1 MNTIRVYGPLAE
13 FLGRRVFE
21 AVVDTAIEAL
31 RFLNANFPGLRQ
43 HLANQ
48 RYCIAVGD
56 HLLSADEL
64 SHPIGRQELR
74 IIPAFSGELEAGL
87 GLLIDGLS
95 TAANTL
101 AQAAPILL
109 GIGLSVGLSYLS
121 SQLQSKTPQ
130 VGVSASSSTQND
142 PRSNFSF
149 SGVQNTAR
157 AGVPVPIVYGEV
169 IVGSVVVSAGIDTV
183 QVKA

>member
-56 HLLSADEL
+56 HLLTADEL

-74 IIPAFSGELEAGL
+74 IIPAFSGELDIL
-87 GLLIDGLS
+87 GALVEGVS
-95 TAANTL
+95 NVAT
-101 AQAAPILL
+101 QAAPILL
-109 GIGLSVGLSYLS
+109 GIGLSVGLQYLS

-169 IVGSVVVSAGIDTV
+169 IVGSVVVSAGVDTV

>member
-56 HLLSADEL
+56 HLLTADEL

-74 IIPAFSGELEAGL
+74 IIPAFSGEIFDFIGDVISAGV
-87 GLLIDGLS
+87 S
-95 TAANTL
+95 AVTAAAPSLL
-101 AQAAPILL
+101 A
-109 GIGLSVGLSYLS
+109 IGVSVGLQYLS

-169 IVGSVVVSAGIDTV
+169 IVGSVVVSAGVDTV

>member
-1 MNTIRVYGPLAE
+1 VYGPLAE

-56 HLLSADEL
+56 HLLTADEL
-64 SHPIGRQELR
+64 IHPIGRQELR
-74 IIPAFSGELEAGL
+74 IIPAFSGEVDLL
-87 GLLIDGLS
+87 GAFLDVASAVGN
-95 TAANTL
+95 AAV
-101 AQAAPILL
+101 QAAPALL
-109 GIGLSVGLSYLS
+109 AIGVSVGLSYLS
-121 SQLQSKTPQ
+121 NQLQSKTPQ

>member
-21 AVVDTAIEAL
+21 AVVDTAAEAL
-31 RFLNANFPGLRQ
+31 RFLHANFPGLRQ

-56 HLLSADEL
+56 HLLTAAEL
-64 SHPIGRQELR
+64 TYPIGRQELR
-74 IIPAFSGELEAGL
+74 IIPAFSGEFDPLGAFLEFTGTVGNAV
-87 GLLIDGLS
+87 
-95 TAANTL
+95 
-101 AQAAPILL
+101 AQAAPIVL
-109 GIGLSVGLSYLS
+109 GIGISVGLTYLS

-130 VGVSASSSTQND
+130 IGVSPSSKTQND

-149 SGVQNTAR
+149 NGVQNTAR
-157 AGVPVPIVYGEV
+157 AGVPVPIVYGEL
-169 IVGSVVVSAGIDTV
+169 IVGSVVISAGIDTV

>member
-64 SHPIGRQELR
+64 NHPIGRQELR
-74 IIPAFSGELEAGL
+74 IIPAFSGELDIL
-87 GLLIDGLS
+87 GAFVEGVS
-95 TAANTL
+95 NVAT
-101 AQAAPILL
+101 QAAPILL
-109 GIGLSVGLSYLS
+109 GIGLSVGLQYLS

-149 SGVQNTAR
+149 NGVQNTAR

>member
-56 HLLSADEL
+56 HLLTADEL
-64 SHPIGRQELR
+64 NHPIGRQELR
-74 IIPAFSGELEAGL
+74 IIPAFSGEIFDFIGDVVSAGV
-87 GLLIDGLS
+87 S
-95 TAANTL
+95 AVTAAAPALL
-101 AQAAPILL
+101 A
-109 GIGLSVGLSYLS
+109 IGVSVGLSYLS
-121 SQLQSKTPQ
+121 NQLQSKTPQ

-149 SGVQNTAR
+149 NGVQNTAR